1 MRFAI
6 AILATMIAAA
16 AVAQDS
22 PFSSREE
29 QQLRAVWP
37 EIREAAQFEHIDW
50 QALGLAR
57 APGDTQARRLMS
69 EHWSELRQARDF
81 DAIDWD
87 DVAGDRSTRFGRS
100 NGFERDDRDDF
111 AFNASPFS
119 RQEAE
124 QLRQVWPSV
133 RGAAEFDDINWQ
145 QVGLP
150 RAPGDSEARAIMA
163 QNWDELRRE
172 ADFDDIEW
180 DRYSADSRSSG
191 FGRSAVYESSPFTRE
206 EERVMGQVWP
216 QIREAARFE
225 DIDWR
230 QLGLNRVPGD
240 RQAREI
246 LSDHWGELRQEQRF
260 DDIDWEDYERS
271 RVSLR

>member
-6 AILATMIAAA
+6 AILAKEMAAA
-16 AVAQDS
+16 ALAQDS
-22 PFSSREE
+22 PFSSQEE

-37 EIREAAQFEHIDW
+37 QIREAAQFEHVDW

-57 APGDTQARRLMS
+57 APGDAQARRLMS

-87 DVAGDRSTRFGRS
+87 EVTGYQSSRFGRS
-100 NGFERDDRDDF
+100 SGSERRDDV

-172 ADFDDIEW
+172 ADFDDIDW
-180 DRYSADSRSSG
+180 DRYSAYSRSSG
-191 FGRSAVYESSPFTRE
+191 FDRSASAYESSPFTRE

-230 QLGLNRVPGD
+230 QFGLNRAPGD
-240 RQAREI
+240 RDARE
-246 LSDHWGELRQEQRF
+246 LMSDHWSELRQEQRF